1 MLRQTARF
9 SSSMR
14 TASGVR
20 CRASLRCSERSTA
33 SCVRRLPRVRGGM
46 RSAPP
51 RAPKR
56 ESVRSL
62 PRRTAPAAVV
72 RTAIVFVGICAAF
85 APYPCVASDDWV
97 TYAHDDRR
105 TGFQS
110 SPTGISRSTVGTLR
124 LQWSVALRET
134 VTSSP
139 IVAGGTAFV
148 ATERG
153 NVYALRTDDG
163 HVRWRRNVGNSVR
176 MTPALSHGRLLVGV
190 YGFYGT
196 PTKRA
201 SGASFQALDPASG
214 HLLWKTPLPGVV
226 RSEPVVVGSVIYEGI
241 AGGDAD
247 SGCERGRIVTLDE
260 RTGKLL
266 AGVWYTSTKPRN
278 GGGIWSPLSFDG
290 ATIFFG
296 TGNTCDGT
304 GAQDAVVAIN
314 PALKTRWATPAQS
327 PDGADEDV
335 GGGAMIRGEL
345 VYVEGKSGRLYALDR
360 RTGGTKWTAD
370 VHADTPGGG
379 GFATPAGD
387 GTVLVVNSGD
397 GASQPEERT
406 KLVAFDVAGRE
417 RYEID
422 QHTVSTPSLGA
433 SFVRGVGFAAID
445 KAIVAFDAQTGAT
458 LWTYRTADAFYAVP
472 AIVSSGIYTVDLSGN
487 VYAFGRGAVKNA
499 SATTKPTTVGHGD
512 RGVVVEKPAFEHRR
526 AIVVGAPFGL
536 AIAVAAGLYLFG
548 RRRRRR

>member
-1 MLRQTARF
+1 
-9 SSSMR
+9 
-14 TASGVR
+14 V
-20 CRASLRCSERSTA
+20 
-33 SCVRRLPRVRGGM
+33 PRGNV
-46 RSAPP
+46 
-51 RAPKR
+51 
-56 ESVRSL
+56 
-62 PRRTAPAAVV
+62 PAAAVSV
-72 RTAIVFVGICAAF
+72 AIAFAGICAAF
-85 APYPCVASDDWV
+85 APCACVASADWV

-105 TGFQS
+105 TGFQA
-110 SPTGISRSTVGTLR
+110 SPTGISRSTVGRLQ
-124 LQWSVALRET
+124 LQWSLALRET

-163 HVRWRRNVGNSVR
+163 HVRWRRKVGNSVR
-176 MTPALSHGRLLVGV
+176 MTPDLSHGRLLVGV
-190 YGFYGT
+190 YGFYGSR
-196 PTKRA
+196 TKRA
-201 SGASFQALDPASG
+201 YGASFQALDPASG
-214 HLLWKTPLPGVV
+214 RVLWKTPLPGVV
-226 RSEPVVVGSVIYEGI
+226 RSEPVVVRGVIYEGI

-247 SGCERGRIVTLDE
+247 SGCESGRIVTLDE

-266 AGVWYTSTKPRN
+266 AGVWYTSKKPRN

-304 GAQDAVVAIN
+304 GAQDAVVAIS

-327 PDGADEDV
+327 PDVEDEDV
-335 GGGAMIRGEL
+335 GGGAMIRGEM
-345 VYVEGKSGRLYALDR
+345 VYIEGKSGLLYTLDR

-370 VHADTPGGG
+370 VHADVAGGG

-387 GTVLVVNSGD
+387 GSILVVNSGD
-397 GASQPEERT
+397 GSSRQPEYT

-417 RYEID
+417 RYEVD
-422 QHTVSTPSLGA
+422 QHTVSTPALGA

-458 LWTYRTADAFYAVP
+458 LWTYPTADAFYAVP

-487 VYAFGRGAVKNA
+487 VYAFGRGA
-499 SATTKPTTVGHGD
+499 ATAYALPTKSTTVEHGD
-512 RGVVVEKPAFEHRR
+512 RGVVVQKRVSRYRR
-526 AIVVGAPFGL
+526 AIELGAPFGL
-536 AIAVAAGLYLFG
+536 AIAVAAAVYLFA
-548 RRRRRR
+548 RRLRRV

>member
-1 MLRQTARF
+1 
-9 SSSMR
+9 
-14 TASGVR
+14 
-20 CRASLRCSERSTA
+20 
-33 SCVRRLPRVRGGM
+33 
-46 RSAPP
+46 
-51 RAPKR
+51 
-56 ESVRSL
+56 VRSL
-62 PRRTAPAAVV
+62 PRRSAPAAAA
-72 RTAIVFVGICAAF
+72 RAAIVFVGVCAAL
-85 APYPCVASDDWV
+85 APYPCVAGDDWV

-139 IVAGGTAFV
+139 IVAGGTVFV

-163 HVRWRRNVGNSVR
+163 GVRWRRNVGNSVR
-176 MTPALSHGRLLVGV
+176 MTPVLSHDRLLVGV
-190 YGFYGT
+190 YGVYGT
-196 PTKRA
+196 PTTRA
-201 SGASFQALDPASG
+201 SGASLQALDPASG
-214 HLLWKTPLPGVV
+214 RVLWKTPLPGVV
-226 RSEPVVVGSVIYEGI
+226 RSEPVVVGGVIYEGI
-241 AGGDAD
+241 AGGDAE
-247 SGCERGRIVTLDE
+247 SGCESGRIVTLDE
-260 RTGKLL
+260 RTGKRL

-304 GAQDAVVAIN
+304 GAQDAVVAIS
-314 PALKTRWATPAQS
+314 PELKTRWATPAQS

-345 VYVEGKSGRLYALDR
+345 VYVEGKSGLLYALDR
-360 RTGGTKWTAD
+360 QTGGTKWTAD
-370 VHADTPGGG
+370 VHADSPGGG

-397 GASQPEERT
+397 SSSQPPQHT
-406 KLVAFDVAGRE
+406 KLVAFDGAGRE
-417 RYEID
+417 QYAID
-422 QHTVSTPSLGA
+422 QQTVSTPGLGA
-433 SFVRGVGFAAID
+433 SFVRGVGFAGID
-445 KAIVAFDAQTGAT
+445 KAIVAFDAKTGAT
-458 LWTYRTADAFYAVP
+458 LWKYATADAFYAVP

-512 RGVVVEKPAFEHRR
+512 RGVMVEKPAFQHRR
-526 AIVVGAPFGL
+526 AVEVGAPFGL

>member
-1 MLRQTARF
+1 
-9 SSSMR
+9 
-14 TASGVR
+14 
-20 CRASLRCSERSTA
+20 
-33 SCVRRLPRVRGGM
+33 LPRGNV
-46 RSAPP
+46 
-51 RAPKR
+51 
-56 ESVRSL
+56 
-62 PRRTAPAAVV
+62 PAAVV
-72 RTAIVFVGICAAF
+72 RGAIACAGICAGF
-85 APYPCVASDDWV
+85 APCACVASDDWV

-163 HVRWRRNVGNSVR
+163 HVRWRRHVGNSVR

-190 YGFYGT
+190 YGVYGT

-214 HLLWKTPLPGVV
+214 RVLWKTPLPGVV
-226 RSEPVVVGSVIYEGI
+226 RSEPVVVGGVIYEGI

-247 SGCERGRIVTLDE
+247 SGCESGRIVTLDE

-266 AGVWYTSTKPRN
+266 PRVWYTSTKPRN

-290 ATIFFG
+290 TTIFFG

-304 GAQDAVVAIN
+304 GAQDAVVAIS
-314 PALKTRWATPAQS
+314 PALKTRWTTPAQS
-327 PDGADEDV
+327 PDGEDEDV
-335 GGGAMIRGEL
+335 GGGAMIRGEM
-345 VYVEGKSGRLYALDR
+345 VYIQGKSGLLYTLNR

-370 VHADTPGGG
+370 VHAEGPGGG

-397 GASQPEERT
+397 GSSRAPEYT
-406 KLVAFDVAGRE
+406 KLVAFDVTGRE
-417 RYEID
+417 RYVID
-422 QHTVSTPSLGA
+422 QHTVSTPALGA

-458 LWTYRTADAFYAVP
+458 LWTHATADAFYAVP
-472 AIVSSGIYTVDLSGN
+472 AIVSSGVYTVDLSGN
-487 VYAFGRGAVKNA
+487 VYAFGRGKAMNA
-499 SATTKPTTVGHGD
+499 PAATEQTTIEHGD
-512 RGVVVEKPAFEHRR
+512 RGVVVEKRVSRHRLV
-526 AIVVGAPFGL
+526 IELGAPFGF
-536 AIAVAAGLYLFG
+536 AIALAVGLYLFG
-548 RRRRRR
+548 RRVRRA